1 MIRKLPMTLLS
12 ASFCMLW
19 FLPCAQAQE
28 KTTTTT
34 TTVESVTETPK
45 APTTTRRSKRV
56 RRPAPA
62 PADTTTAVTST
73 TVTTT
78 EVKPPPAKEVVR
90 KVYDEEMLKKM
101 SKTLCTEGF
110 KAYVGTDKK
119 NVCMNRANPPDIAY
133 SCVWDK
139 KGTPAFAPTPQ
150 GPCNLDYTVHADKVT
165 IKKDNFPSN
174 PPLSYG
180 VEAQCCFRAAK
191 GLEPAT
197 ASQ

>member
-1 MIRKLPMTLLS
+1 MTLLS

-19 FLPCAQAQE
+19 LLPYAHAQE

-34 TTVESVTETPK
+34 TTVESVTQTPT

-56 RRPAPA
+56 RRAPA
-62 PADTTTAVTST
+62 PADTTAVTST

-78 EVKPPPAKEVVR
+78 EVKPPPPKEVVR

-119 NVCMNRANPPDIAY
+119 NVCMNRATPPDLAY

-165 IKKDNFPSN
+165 VKKDNFPSN

-180 VEAQCCFRAAK
+180 MEAQCCFRAAK